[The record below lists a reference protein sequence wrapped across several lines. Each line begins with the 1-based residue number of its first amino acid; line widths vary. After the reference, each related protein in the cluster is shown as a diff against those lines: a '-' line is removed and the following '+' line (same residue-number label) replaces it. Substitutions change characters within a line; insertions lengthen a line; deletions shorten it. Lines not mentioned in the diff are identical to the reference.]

1 MTAVRKRE
9 AEAIATLVAIAE
21 GDWSD
26 VDHHAAR
33 SAAVIA
39 AEWLR
44 RAGLRDR
51 PMRAPVARRQLAA
64 WSTEAD
70 YREARTVVL
79 ERAKG
84 QCEVNADG
92 CFGWANNV
100 HHRAGRGFEGCH
112 HPDLLV
118 AVCGMGNISGCHAK
132 LHQSD
137 PEVEPWTLPW
147 GTRADGVQR

>member
-21 GDWSD
+21 GDWTE
-26 VDHHAAR
+26 VDHDAAL
-33 SAAVIA
+33 SAAIIA

-44 RAGLRDR
+44 RAGYRDR
-51 PMRAPVARRQLAA
+51 PLRTPVARRQAEP

-70 YREARTVVL
+70 YREAREVVL
-79 ERAKG
+79 ARSGGK
-84 QCEVNADG
+84 CEVGATD

-100 HHRAGRGFEGCH
+100 HHRAGRGFSGCH

-118 AVCGMGNISGCHAK
+118 AVCGAGNISGCHAK

-137 PEVEPWTLPW
+137 PEVADWQMDW
-147 GTRADGVQR
+147 GTRA